1 MILYMKSSTFID
13 DFIEN
18 EDDVDIL
25 MASYI
30 CVSTNIRRRE
40 DSELLDITIASKST
54 LLYPSSRVFS
64 CETIESMRDAY
75 MEQLQESCLPFLSL
89 MIKKSIKKGKNF
101 ILICSDKEWK
111 IPYLKWVSEF
121 VYDYFEYPI
130 YSYKNFVSIEKLP
143 DIDDDSILKRINKIL
158 EKTKRQNLDKM
169 SSREKTRLYKEMK
182 TSSLKKILK
191 EKGLYNKNMSRSEM
205 IDMLDAFA

>member
-1 MILYMKSSTFID
+1 MIIYMKSSTFIN

-25 MASYI
+25 TASYV

-40 DSELLDITIASKST
+40 DSELFDVTIATKAV
-54 LLYPSSRVFS
+54 LLYPSSIVFS
-64 CETIESMRDAY
+64 CDTIDTMREAY
-75 MEQLQESCLPFLSL
+75 MEQLMESCLPFLAL

-101 ILICSDKEWK
+101 ILICSDKEWN

-130 YSYKNFVSIEKLP
+130 YSYKNFVSIEELP
-143 DIDDDSILKRINKIL
+143 DIDEDSILKKINIIL
-158 EKTKRQNLDKM
+158 EKTKKQNLDKM
-169 SSREKTRLYKEMK
+169 SSREKKRVYKEMK

-191 EKGLYNKNMSRSEM
+191 EKGLYNKNMTRSEM
-205 IDMLDAFA
+205 LDMLDAFA

>member
-1 MILYMKSSTFID
+1 
-13 DFIEN
+13 
-18 EDDVDIL
+18 
-25 MASYI
+25 
-30 CVSTNIRRRE
+30 
-40 DSELLDITIASKST
+40 
-54 LLYPSSRVFS
+54 
-64 CETIESMRDAY
+64 
-75 MEQLQESCLPFLSL
+75 

-169 SSREKTRLYKEMK
+169 PSREKTRLYKEMK

-205 IDMLDAFA
+205 LDMLDAFA